1 METTKKRL
9 DNSITVDEEIE
20 LVDLE
25 ATDINNAYYNEVLDD
40 VKTSFDIDDEGYLI
54 LESLLEY
61 YKYQDELHN
70 LTTKKKEDKI
80 KR

>member
-25 ATDINNAYYNEVLDD
+25 ATDINNTYYNEILDD
-40 VKTSFDIDDEGYLI
+40 VKTSFDVDDEEYIL

-61 YKYQDELHN
+61 YKYEDELYSIAKV
-70 LTTKKKEDKI
+70 KK
-80 KR
+80 